1 MVWVNSTAPLQ
12 TGLEIKKIVNFFVKK
27 KIDSLITVENKQIHC
42 NFNNKP
48 LNYIKNAKFA
58 RTQDLKKIQTFVYSL
73 MIWKNK
79 TFLKK
84 YKKDKNAILC
94 GKTFFYPV
102 EGSSTI
108 MIKKLEDLKLANYL
122 IKSKSKKIGPA
133 TKKQIKSM
141 LNLCI
146 KNGVRNFIFASSCS
160 IYGDGGGTNKKENH
174 KTNPLTEYAKSKIYF
189 ENYCKKKNL
198 KRTKVTCLR
207 FGTAMGGSPI
217 IRLDLVLNDL
227 INLLARIRNIKEQRR
242 KFFSSKSSI
251 KKKKYKNKRVKIIN
265 FI

>member
-1 MVWVNSTAPLQ
+1 MKPKIYAMIPARIGSQRLKLKNLSFINKKPLIYYAIKAAKTAKIFNKIYVNSDDSLFSKIAKRYGVSFYKRPKKLGTSKTKSDSVVNDFINKFPESDILVWVNSTAPLQ

-122 IKSKSKKIGPA
+122 IKSKSKKFFL
-133 TKKQIKSM
+133 K
-141 LNLCI
+141 
-146 KNGVRNFIFASSCS
+146 
-160 IYGDGGGTNKKENH
+160 YD
-174 KTNPLTEYAKSKIYF
+174 KTANS
-189 ENYCKKKNL
+189 
-198 KRTKVTCLR
+198 
-207 FGTAMGGSPI
+207 
-217 IRLDLVLNDL
+217 
-227 INLLARIRNIKEQRR
+227 
-242 KFFSSKSSI
+242 FFSKKS
-251 KKKKYKNKRVKIIN
+251 
-265 FI
+265 

>member
-1 MVWVNSTAPLQ
+1 MVPISIGCHP
-12 TGLEIKKIVNFFVKK
+12 
-27 KIDSLITVENKQIHC
+27 SLFIYKAFIYHC

-122 IKSKSKKIGPA
+122 IKSKSKKFFL
-133 TKKQIKSM
+133 K
-141 LNLCI
+141 
-146 KNGVRNFIFASSCS
+146 
-160 IYGDGGGTNKKENH
+160 YD
-174 KTNPLTEYAKSKIYF
+174 KTANS
-189 ENYCKKKNL
+189 
-198 KRTKVTCLR
+198 
-207 FGTAMGGSPI
+207 
-217 IRLDLVLNDL
+217 
-227 INLLARIRNIKEQRR
+227 
-242 KFFSSKSSI
+242 FFSKKS
-251 KKKKYKNKRVKIIN
+251 
-265 FI
+265 